1 GYVVVEG
8 KLDRAALQE
17 QLKLSLPEYMVPMI
31 WVELAELPLTSNG
44 KLDRKALPDPDS
56 SDLSTKEY
64 VAPRTETEH
73 QLVQIWENLLGI
85 EKVGVHDNFFELG
98 GHSLLATRLVSM
110 IRKGLSIE
118 ISIREVFEYATIATL
133 SSHVSSQSKGV
144 LLPAV
149 VLEDRSG
156 QI

>member
-1 GYVVVEG
+1 IENVLSSVRGISQCCVLAKEDSNDNKRLVGYVVVEG

-64 VAPRTETEH
+64 VAPRTETEQ
-73 QLVQIWENLLGI
+73 QLAQIWENLLGV

-98 GHSLLATRLVSM
+98 GHSLLAT
-110 IRKGLSIE
+110 
-118 ISIREVFEYATIATL
+118 
-133 SSHVSSQSKGV
+133 
-144 LLPAV
+144 
-149 VLEDRSG
+149 
-156 QI
+156 